1 MKIFISRDGE
11 RTGPYSVKEI
21 NARLKDGTLLPSDLA
36 CQEGMEEWV
45 PLSEME
51 FSGSHENSS
60 E

>member
-21 NARLKDGTLLPSDLA
+21 NARLKDGTILPSDLA

-45 PLSEME
+45 PLSEM
-51 FSGSHENSS
+51 
-60 E
+60 